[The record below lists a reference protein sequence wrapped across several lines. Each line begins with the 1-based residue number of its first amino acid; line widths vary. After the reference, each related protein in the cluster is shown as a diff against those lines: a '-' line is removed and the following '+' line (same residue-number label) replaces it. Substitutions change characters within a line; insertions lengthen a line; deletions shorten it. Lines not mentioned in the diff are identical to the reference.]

1 MDAFKTVL
9 LFTSLTLAVQ
19 AQPFPVVPIPHG
31 SPWLPEFS
39 TKATALL
46 AQMSTQEKLAMV
58 HGYGNGEWWL
68 GNYAGLVLG
77 NSRINWPPLNLE
89 DGPQGVSDGVSQVT
103 CFPSSLTVATTWNI
117 TSMGAFGLAMGQEQ
131 YSKGANI
138 MLGPGVNL
146 ARVPWGGRNFEYLGE
161 DPFLASRLVS
171 AEVSGIQSANITAC
185 VKHLLGNNQ
194 EYNRGGVNVIMPRRA
209 YMEAYIQPFL
219 AAVDAGVGAA
229 MCAYPLLNFSYAC
242 ENVALLSD
250 IKNRFG
256 FRGFIMSDWFATHS
270 TINSSAS
277 GLDME
282 MPGDT
287 WYGLALAQSVAN
299 GSVPEL
305 RLDDMI
311 LRMLT
316 PLYALGVMDTQPSLD
331 RNLSTNA
338 ITDAHSAL
346 AVELACESIVLLKNE
361 NNLLPLNVNDTTSV
375 LVLGD
380 INTVHG
386 TGSGGVN
393 AMHIVS
399 PFEGLYTLLNGGPPP
414 PPLEQQSVPCTFQTK
429 PCLVDNDSS
438 ANLFLSAITASGI
451 NITEYSGQNIS
462 VATSLATYFDVIVM
476 SLATFSGEGAD
487 RANLSLPLWQEEMA
501 AAIIAINPRAVIV
514 ARCPGACTMPWAAS
528 ARAILMQ
535 FMPGQAS
542 GTAIAQTI
550 FGINN
555 PSGKLAVS
563 FPAKMNDTWLSTPP
577 GGPIDPN
584 LYPGSDRGGYNPVVD
599 YSEGL
604 GFGYRFYDVHPE
616 LPPLWAFGRGL
627 SYSTFV
633 YNSLV
638 VEGNVSLTTNATVSL
653 TVTNVA
659 GPAGAEIVQ
668 LYISPPSTIADGPVK
683 MLKGFEK
690 VLLLPGQTQSLTF
703 SLSAIELAT
712 FDVFVD
718 DFVLVPGTYGVLIAA
733 ASDDIRIH
741 GVIECS

>member
-1 MDAFKTVL
+1 
-9 LFTSLTLAVQ
+9 
-19 AQPFPVVPIPHG
+19 
-31 SPWLPEFS
+31 
-39 TKATALL
+39 
-46 AQMSTQEKLAMV
+46 
-58 HGYGNGEWWL
+58 
-68 GNYAGLVLG
+68 
-77 NSRINWPPLNLE
+77 
-89 DGPQGVSDGVSQVT
+89 
-103 CFPSSLTVATTWNI
+103 
-117 TSMGAFGLAMGQEQ
+117 
-131 YSKGANI
+131 
-138 MLGPGVNL
+138 
-146 ARVPWGGRNFEYLGE
+146 
-161 DPFLASRLVS
+161 
-171 AEVSGIQSANITAC
+171 
-185 VKHLLGNNQ
+185 
-194 EYNRGGVNVIMPRRA
+194 
-209 YMEAYIQPFL
+209 
-219 AAVDAGVGAA
+219 
-229 MCAYPLLNFSYAC
+229 
-242 ENVALLSD
+242 
-250 IKNRFG
+250 
-256 FRGFIMSDWFATHS
+256 
-270 TINSSAS
+270 
-277 GLDME
+277 
-282 MPGDT
+282 
-287 WYGLALAQSVAN
+287 
-299 GSVPEL
+299 
-305 RLDDMI
+305 
-311 LRMLT
+311 
-316 PLYALGVMDTQPSLD
+316 
-331 RNLSTNA
+331 
-338 ITDAHSAL
+338 
-346 AVELACESIVLLKNE
+346 
-361 NNLLPLNVNDTTSV
+361 
-375 LVLGD
+375 
-380 INTVHG
+380 
-386 TGSGGVN
+386 
-393 AMHIVS
+393 
-399 PFEGLYTLLNGGPPP
+399 
-414 PPLEQQSVPCTFQTK
+414 
-429 PCLVDNDSS
+429 
-438 ANLFLSAITASGI
+438 
-451 NITEYSGQNIS
+451 
-462 VATSLATYFDVIVM
+462 
-476 SLATFSGEGAD
+476 
-487 RANLSLPLWQEEMA
+487 
-501 AAIIAINPRAVIV
+501 
-514 ARCPGACTMPWAAS
+514 MPWAAS

-733 ASDDIRIH
+733 ASDDIRLH